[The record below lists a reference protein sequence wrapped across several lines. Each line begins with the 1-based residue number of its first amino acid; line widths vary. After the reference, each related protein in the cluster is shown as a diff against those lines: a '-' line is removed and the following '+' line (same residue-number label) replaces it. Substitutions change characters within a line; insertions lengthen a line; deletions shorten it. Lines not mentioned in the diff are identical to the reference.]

1 MTQSEFM
8 KIKTS
13 GRIVGF
19 ARQIELRKSGII
31 PPNDFLLDFCQQM
44 HPTGYVKPLSESVAV
59 YSKTTYYYTLY
70 KSSIVR
76 VKQPAGFSVSGV
88 ELKEYTLPENLWQK

>member
-19 ARQIELRKSGII
+19 ARQIKLRKSGII
-31 PPNDFLLDFCQQM
+31 PPNDFLQDFCQQM
-44 HPTGYVKPLSESVAV
+44 HPTGCVKPLSESVAV
-59 YSKTTYYYTLY
+59 YSKTTYYYYTLY
-70 KSSIVR
+70 RSSIVR
-76 VKQPAGFSVSGV
+76 IKQPAGFSFSGV
-88 ELKEYTLPENLWQK
+88 EFKEYTLPENLCQ